1 MEYLVLGFFTGLSL
15 ILAIGAQNI
24 FVIEQGLK
32 KQNVFLVCLVCSL
45 SDLLLIFSGI
55 LLFHFFY
62 QYFNLFVELVLN
74 ISLIIFL
81 IHFIYSKIKSLK
93 ININFKSEFKEISS
107 SEILL
112 KTLGFTY
119 LNAHVYSDTVFFLGN
134 FSKNFLFDEKIY
146 FGIGASIASFIFFFL
161 IGYLSAYFSRYAQ
174 SKKIWKNINIFIIVF
189 MTFLTIYIIKEI
201 IFCNIILYLYYN

>member
-15 ILAIGAQNI
+15 ILALGAQNI

-32 KQNVFLVCLVCSL
+32 KQYVFLVCLVCSL

-55 LLFHFFY
+55 LLFHFFH

-81 IHFIYSKIKSLK
+81 IYFIYSKIKSLK
-93 ININFKSEFKEISS
+93 INVNFNSEFKYISS
-107 SEILL
+107 SQILL

-134 FSKNFLFDEKIY
+134 FSKNFLIDEKIY

-161 IGYLSAYFSRYAQ
+161 LGYLSVYFSKYARIN
-174 SKKIWKNINIFIIVF
+174 KTWKYINIFIIGF
-189 MTFLTIYIIKEI
+189 MSFLTIYIVKET
-201 IFCNIILYLYYN
+201 LYFL

>member
-32 KQNVFLVCLVCSL
+32 KQYIFLVCFVCSL

-55 LLFHFFY
+55 LLFHFFH
-62 QYFNLFVELVLN
+62 QYFNLFIELILN

-81 IHFIYSKIKSLK
+81 IYFIYSKIKSLK
-93 ININFKSEFKEISS
+93 IDVNFNSEVKEVSKGTIF
-107 SEILL
+107 L

-134 FSKNFLFDEKIY
+134 FSKNFLLEEKVY
-146 FGIGASIASFIFFFL
+146 FGFGASVASIIFFFL
-161 IGYLSAYFSRYAQ
+161 LGYLSVYFSKYAQ
-174 SKKIWKNINIFIIVF
+174 DDKIWKYINIFIICF
-189 MTFLTIYIIKEI
+189 MSLLTIYIVKET
-201 IFCNIILYLYYN
+201 LYFL